1 MRKFLRNIGICVLAL
16 VVLAIGMEIAAEAI
30 PNSYTYKRE
39 YMETHGGE
47 IKTLI
52 LGSSNAYDGLN
63 PAELPAAFNLANSS
77 QTLEDDYRLL
87 ARYIEGMDSLE
98 TVIIGLGYHSL
109 GEAQEAHR
117 KTYYTIY
124 MGLYPRWPISK
135 NSLEIGDMRLLTK
148 KIIKYVVSRDVTRC
162 DSLGQRLGHTR
173 AAAEAG
179 DEWWNKSAQELA
191 RGDSFER
198 DKNIKNTAD
207 AAINIKKEE
216 VIKNAESSDTDRIST
231 VTDPQSACEQA
242 PRQTDDQFRLTDIDA
257 QYPSDDSLQKCASLT
272 KNDKKCSWLLT
283 LDSRL
288 STNIMYLY
296 EIGRLCE
303 AKGVRPV
310 VVQMPVM
317 KEYKE
322 ALPMEQVALQ
332 NSVLKALESKAVC
345 IDASEWDIPEDGWY
359 NATHLTREASIP
371 FTQRVLEVILR

>member
-16 VVLAIGMEIAAEAI
+16 VVLAIGMEIAGEAI
-30 PNSYTYKRE
+30 SNSYTYKRE

-63 PAELPAAFNLANSS
+63 PSELPAAFNLANSS
-77 QTLEDDYRLL
+77 QTLEDDYQLL
-87 ARYIEGMDSLE
+87 AKYIGDMDSLE
-98 TVIIGLGYHSL
+98 TVIIGLGYHSF

-124 MGLYPRWPISK
+124 MDLYPRWPISK

-148 KIIKYVVSRDVTRC
+148 KIVKYVVSRDVTRC

-173 AAAEAG
+173 AAAEEQR
-179 DEWWNKSAQELA
+179 EWWNKSAEELA

-198 DKNIKNTAD
+198 DKNIKNTVCAD
-207 AAINIKKEE
+207 ININREE
-216 VIKNAESSDTDRIST
+216 IKNAESSDTDRIST

-242 PRQTDDQFRLTDIDA
+242 PRQTDDQFRLIDIDA

-272 KNDKKCSWLLT
+272 KNNKKCSWLST

-288 STNIMYLY
+288 STNITYLY
-296 EIGRLCE
+296 EIVRLCE
-303 AKGVRPV
+303 ANGVRPV
-310 VVQMPVM
+310 LVQMPVM
-317 KEYKE
+317 KEYKD
-322 ALPMEQVALQ
+322 ALPKEQVALQ
-332 NSVLKALESKAVC
+332 DSVLKALESKAVC
-345 IDASEWDIPEDGWY
+345 IDASEWEIPEDGWY
-359 NATHLTREASIP
+359 NATHLTREASAE
-371 FTQRVLEVILR
+371 FTQRVSAIILR